1 MNKNAAF
8 SMKTLAIDFST
19 SRRGVALVDRAP
31 DGSPRI
37 AASLEEAG
45 SGGLQALEL
54 VERALQAAG
63 WKREEIECVAVGL
76 GPGSYTGIR
85 ASIALAQG
93 WQIARPI
100 RTLGL
105 NGMDLLAA
113 TARAQGCRGRIAFL
127 VDAQRQEFYLTEYEL
142 GEGSPRPLASPDLAY
157 PDPPGGADSPAGQK
171 TLSVP
176 IRLVSADQARIIQK
190 SGARLAG
197 PDLAS
202 VFAEAFLLYPD
213 PRQLGIMALDRTD
226 YVAANELIP
235 VYLRPVSFVKAPPP
249 RFTVP

>member
-1 MNKNAAF
+1 
-8 SMKTLAIDFST
+8 MKTLAIDFST

-37 AASLEEAG
+37 VASLEETG
-45 SGGLQALEL
+45 SGGLQALDL

-63 WKREEIECVAVGL
+63 WKRGEIECIAVGL

-85 ASIALAQG
+85 ASLALAQG

-113 TARAQGCRGRIAFL
+113 TARAQDCRGRMAFL
-127 VDAQRQEFYLTEYEL
+127 VDAQRQEFYLAEYEL
-142 GEGSPRPLASPDLAY
+142 GEGSPRPLAPLDSAF
-157 PDPPGGADSPAGQK
+157 PDPTGEAHFPVGQK
-171 TLSVP
+171 ALSAPV
-176 IRLVSADQARIIQK
+176 RLVSGDQARIIQK

-202 VFAEAFLLYPD
+202 VFPEAFPVYPD

-235 VYLRPVSFVKAPPP
+235 VYLRPISFVKAPPP
-249 RFTVP
+249 RFTVS